1 MCQCFYFKTDKV
13 YPRADWRGDVC
24 FPWYM
29 AKSLAIAAIIAA
41 VIIAADAAAI
51 KAVQPH
57 KYDCNNNER
66 PHAGIITIA
75 AKRITRHLTTSILPT
90 FDFCY
95 RRRIT

>member
-1 MCQCFYFKTDKV
+1 
-13 YPRADWRGDVC
+13 
-24 FPWYM
+24 M

-41 VIIAADAAAI
+41 VTIAADANAAAI
-51 KAVQPH
+51 KAVQPD
-57 KYDCNNNER
+57 KYDRNNNER

-75 AKRITRHLTTSILPT
+75 TKRVTRHLTTSILPT